1 MKTQISL
8 LKRAI
13 LICIIVMTNVLAQ
26 NPSDIPTV
34 INYQG
39 YLTDENGKALS
50 GTYDFL
56 FRLYPDTLI
65 SSNWDWSE
73 EQRVVVENGLYN
85 VLLGSTNPIT
95 ADSLKGEKYLGISVN
110 EEKEMETRLRL
121 VSVAYSLRAEE
132 AYNAKTIDNF
142 RIVSGF
148 VASDGTGQGIG
159 FTSENTGTG
168 KYKITFD
175 IPFSSEPNVIV
186 SGKSSVDNWFYVE
199 NTFKES
205 VDIYSEDEDSDINKG
220 YLQNANFYFIAI
232 GTR

>member
-1 MKTQISL
+1 MITFRIFEEPTGSL
-8 LKRAI
+8 NGI
-13 LICIIVMTNVLAQ
+13 WEEIHDSV
-26 NPSDIPTV
+26 TV
-34 INYQG
+34 
-39 YLTDENGKALS
+39 T
-50 GTYDFL
+50 
-56 FRLYPDTLI
+56 
-65 SSNWDWSE
+65 
-73 EQRVVVENGLYN
+73 NGLFN
-85 VLLGSTNPIT
+85 VLLGSIDTLG
-95 ADSLKGEKYLGISVN
+95 AEYFLGDRYLEIQVGTES
-110 EEKEMETRLRL
+110 EMKPRMHL

-186 SGKSSVDNWFYVE
+186 SGKSSVDNWFYVA

-205 VDIYSEDEDSDINKG
+205 VDIYSEDEDSNYNAG
-220 YLQNANFYFIAI
+220 SAYQNASFYFIAI